1 MREYIENTLT
11 TTLKKRIIDLE
22 KENKVKKTVG
32 FDDLLLLLN
41 LKKELYNEQFNL
53 LREQGFT
60 YKDIFKMDL

>member
-1 MREYIENTLT
+1 MREYIENTLII
-11 TTLKKRIIDLE
+11 TLKKRIIDLE
-22 KENKVKKTVG
+22 NENKVKKTVG

>member
-22 KENKVKKTVG
+22 KENKVKKNVG

>member
-22 KENKVKKTVG
+22 KENKVKKIVG